1 MTYFIKNSTQKKIE
15 LFEVFKFLKSIYVN
29 ENDSSLK
36 NKKYQKLTVFK
47 DNDNLTIDIHNRNSI
62 KFIPIFVNQDI
73 FLKPLSLEI
82 LEKKFLSDVKKINN
96 HLPEFILSNLIIHAY
111 EYNEIFL
118 NLKITVSTL
127 KLDDIYREYQKEYLK
142 SNIDFF

>member
-15 LFEVFKFLKSIYVN
+15 LFEVFKFLKSIYVD

-36 NKKYQKLTVFK
+36 NKKYQKITVFK
-47 DNDNLTIDIHNRNSI
+47 NNDNLTIDIHNRNSI
-62 KFIPIFVNQDI
+62 KFIPIFVNQDV
-73 FLKPLSLEI
+73 FLKPLSLGI
-82 LEKKFLSDVKKINN
+82 LKKKFLSDVKKINN

-118 NLKITVSTL
+118 NLKINVSTL

-142 SNIDFF
+142 LKLENF